1 MRSVFA
7 RPYHEW
13 QDATRPAEQTEKAA
27 TLQKRVVEFDHG
39 KVVRDEQ
46 EGRYGGEEPVWA
58 PSGRDWH
65 LRTLLR
71 GDT

>member
-27 TLQKRVVEFDHG
+27 TLQKRVVEG
-39 KVVRDEQ
+39 
-46 EGRYGGEEPVWA
+46 A
-58 PSGRDWH
+58 M
-65 LRTLLR
+65 L
-71 GDT
+71 